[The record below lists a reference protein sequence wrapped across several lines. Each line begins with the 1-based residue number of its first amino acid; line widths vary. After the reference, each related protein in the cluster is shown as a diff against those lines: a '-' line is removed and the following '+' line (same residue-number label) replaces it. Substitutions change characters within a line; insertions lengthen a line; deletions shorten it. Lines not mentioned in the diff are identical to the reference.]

1 MPRSPQDV
9 ANVNAPRSSGVGPAA
24 DDDTELTAM
33 AGNQPTDTVATA
45 SRMRSASES

>member
-1 MPRSPQDV
+1 MPPSPLDA

-24 DDDTELTAM
+24 DDDTEITAI
-33 AGNQPTDTVATA
+33 AGNQPADTVASA